1 MMQHLGG
8 WQRCTEEPGIAMHAV
23 HHCEQWTANRKRE
36 RYNMDIYLIRHGKTK
51 GNLEGRYIGTTDEPL
66 CEEGKQ
72 SLMQM
77 ADAKKYPAVEALFVS
92 PMLRCRES
100 AKILFPKQSISVVS
114 DLRECDF
121 GRYENKNFQE
131 LSGDADYQRWL
142 DSNGTLPFP
151 AGEEQSHFRKRCVE
165 AFKTIVAELL
175 EQKKYSAA
183 IVVHGGTIMSILEA
197 LAEEKKAFYDWQV
210 GNAMGYH
217 LYISDETWKKRQRLT
232 VLEKIT

>member
-1 MMQHLGG
+1 MQHPGG
-8 WQRCTEEPGIAMHAV
+8 WQRCTEEPGIAMHGV

-36 RYNMDIYLIRHGKTK
+36 RYNMDVYLIRHGKTK

-121 GRYENKNFQE
+121 GRYENKNF
-131 LSGDADYQRWL
+131 D
-142 DSNGTLPFP
+142 F
-151 AGEEQSHFRKRCVE
+151 
-165 AFKTIVAELL
+165 
-175 EQKKYSAA
+175 SAC
-183 IVVHGGTIMSILEA
+183 SILQF
-197 LAEEKKAFYDWQV
+197 LFYLRQQLYRQLIQY
-210 GNAMGYH
+210 GFPNAQCRESKPQFIRFG
-217 LYISDETWKKRQRLT
+217 ITQTVFVRTERNKIDEYYRC
-232 VLEKIT
+232 

>member
-1 MMQHLGG
+1 
-8 WQRCTEEPGIAMHAV
+8 
-23 HHCEQWTANRKRE
+23 
-36 RYNMDIYLIRHGKTK
+36 
-51 GNLEGRYIGTTDEPL
+51 
-66 CEEGKQ
+66 
-72 SLMQM
+72 M

>member
-1 MMQHLGG
+1 MQHPGG
-8 WQRCTEEPGIAMHAV
+8 WQRCTEEPGIAMHDV
-23 HHCEQWTANRKRE
+23 HHCEQWTANKKRE

-151 AGEEQSHFRKRCVE
+151 AGEEQSHFRKRCVK

>member
-1 MMQHLGG
+1 MMQHPGG
-8 WQRCTEEPGIAMHAV
+8 WQRCTEEPGIAMHGV

-36 RYNMDIYLIRHGKTK
+36 RYNMDVYLIRHGKTK

-131 LSGDADYQRWL
+131 LSGDADYQ
-142 DSNGTLPFP
+142 SGTFGAKEIFCGDRRPWRNNYEYS
-151 AGEEQSHFRKRCVE
+151 GSTGGRK
-165 AFKTIVAELL
+165 K
-175 EQKKYSAA
+175 
-183 IVVHGGTIMSILEA
+183 GIL
-197 LAEEKKAFYDWQV
+197 
-210 GNAMGYH
+210 
-217 LYISDETWKKRQRLT
+217 
-232 VLEKIT
+232 

>member
-1 MMQHLGG
+1 MQHPGG
-8 WQRCTEEPGIAMHAV
+8 WQRCTEEPGIAMHGV

-36 RYNMDIYLIRHGKTK
+36 RYNMDVYLIRHGKTK

-114 DLRECDF
+114 DLRECDIF
-121 GRYENKNFQE
+121 
-131 LSGDADYQRWL
+131 
-142 DSNGTLPFP
+142 LPTRLLTNP
-151 AGEEQSHFRKRCVE
+151 LGYAWEEKTG
-165 AFKTIVAELL
+165 FKVN
-175 EQKKYSAA
+175 
-183 IVVHGGTIMSILEA
+183 SILEVNQKG
-197 LAEEKKAFYDWQV
+197 L
-210 GNAMGYH
+210 
-217 LYISDETWKKRQRLT
+217 S
-232 VLEKIT
+232 